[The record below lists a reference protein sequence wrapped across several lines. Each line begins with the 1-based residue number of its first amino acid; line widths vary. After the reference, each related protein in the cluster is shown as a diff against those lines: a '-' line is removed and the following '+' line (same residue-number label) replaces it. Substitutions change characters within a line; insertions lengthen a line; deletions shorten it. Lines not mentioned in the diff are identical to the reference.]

1 MEAIEV
7 IRTRMMVLSSLFAG
21 LTAVGALIV
30 LPFPIVPMTLQ
41 TFFVL
46 LSGILLG
53 AKGGALAQILYVLMG
68 LFGLPVFAG
77 GAGGIQTLFSPS
89 FGFLLGFIA
98 AAWIGGRV
106 VELDRWGE
114 SPWRY
119 VFACASALVAIYVF
133 GVAGLFLN
141 LNYVAGKSVS
151 MLTALKIG
159 LLPFIVPDLLKS
171 VVVSLIAFRVGKR
184 VRELSPLSERI

>member
-1 MEAIEV
+1 
-7 IRTRMMVLSSLFAG
+7 MMVLSSLFAG

-30 LPFPIVPMTLQ
+30 LPFPVVPMTLQ

-53 AKGGALAQILYVLMG
+53 AKGGALAQALYVLMG
-68 LFGLPVFAG
+68 LLGLPVFAG
-77 GAGGIQTLFSPS
+77 GTGGIQTIFSPS

-98 AAWIGGRV
+98 AAWVEGRV
-106 VELDRWGE
+106 VELDRWND

-119 VFACASALVAIYVF
+119 VLACASALVIIYGF
-133 GVAGLFLN
+133 GVTGVFLN

-151 MLTALKIG
+151 VLTTLKIA
-159 LLPFIVPDLLKS
+159 LFPFIVPDLLKS
-171 VVVSLIAFRVGKR
+171 GVVLLIALRVGKR
-184 VRELSPLSERI
+184 VRALSPLSERI